1 MPFKPLPIGVD
12 SFREIIEK
20 DYYYV
25 DKTMLIKGLLDFKG
39 EVNLFTRPRRFGKS
53 LNMSMLQCFFEQ
65 DFCDAKALFHNL
77 AIMNAGDRYT
87 EHMSQYPVISIS
99 MKSMKQSSYELSYTQ
114 MKKMIAGEFRRHDI
128 LLDSPK
134 LTEAE
139 KIRYQKLRDVEGN
152 DSDYLDAL
160 RFLSDCLANCYG
172 KKVIILIDEYD
183 VPLENAYFSG
193 FYKQMIPVIRS
204 LFESALKTNDSLE
217 FSVITGCLRISKE
230 SIFTGLNNPKIVSI
244 IDDTYAEHF
253 GFTVKETEE
262 MLKFY
267 ERESFMDTVRE
278 WYDGYLFGETE
289 VYNPWSVINYVEKIW
304 VNPKAFPQPFG
315 ANARSNSIVRTLV
328 EGADIRVK
336 QEIESLIEGETIEKP
351 IHEDITYED
360 IEPGKPGENLW
371 NFLFFTGYL
380 KKVSERMVGNVR
392 YISMT
397 IPNEEV
403 RYIYKNTVLAWFDS
417 CVRKKDFS
425 AFYRSII
432 GGDVDMFEKTVTGML
447 REGISFYDSK
457 EAFYHGF
464 LMGLLGGME
473 DYYAYS
479 NREARDGRYDI
490 CLKSL
495 DVERPVIIMELKV
508 AASYKNMDVK
518 CNEAL
523 AQIELKRYKDDLIRD
538 GYENVLCYGVA
549 FYKKNCRIALAAR
562 TL

>member
-1 MPFKPLPIGVD
+1 MLFKPLPIGVD
-12 SFREIIEK
+12 NFQKMIEK
-20 DYYYV
+20 NYYYV
-25 DKTMLIKGLLDFKG
+25 DKTMLIKELLDFKG

-53 LNMSMLQCFFEQ
+53 LNMSMLQCFFEK

-99 MKSMKQSSYELSYTQ
+99 MKSMKQSSYELSYIQ
-114 MKKMIAGEFRRHDI
+114 MKKMIAEEYRRHDI

-139 KIRYQKLRDVEGN
+139 KIRYQKLRDVQGN

-160 RFLSDCLANCYG
+160 RFLSDCLAKCNE

-204 LFESALKTNDSLE
+204 LFESALKTNESLE

-244 IDDTYAEHF
+244 TNDTYAEHF
-253 GFTVKETEE
+253 GFTVKETED
-262 MLKFY
+262 LLRFY
-267 ERESFMDTVRE
+267 DRESFMDTVRE

-289 VYNPWSVINYVEKIW
+289 VYNPWSVINYVERIW
-304 VNPKAFPQPFG
+304 ANPKAFPQPFW
-315 ANARSNSIVRTLV
+315 ANTSSNSIVRTLV

-336 QEIESLIEGETIEKP
+336 QEIESLIEGNTIEKP
-351 IHEDITYED
+351 IHEEITYED

-380 KKVSERMVGNVR
+380 KKVSERMEGNAH

-425 AFYRSII
+425 LFYRSVI
-432 GGDVDMFEKTVTGML
+432 GGDVDRFEKTVTGML

-464 LMGLLGGME
+464 LMGLFNGME

-479 NREARDGRYDI
+479 NRESGDGRYDI

-495 DVERPVIIMELKV
+495 DVERPVIIIELKV
-508 AASYKNMDVK
+508 ATSFRNMEVK

-523 AQIELKRYKDDLIRD
+523 AQIELKRYEDDLIRD
-538 GYENVLCYGVA
+538 GYEHVLCYGVA
-549 FYKKNCRIALAAR
+549 FYKKNCKIALASR

>member
-1 MPFKPLPIGVD
+1 M
-12 SFREIIEK
+12 
-20 DYYYV
+20 
-25 DKTMLIKGLLDFKG
+25 
-39 EVNLFTRPRRFGKS
+39 
-53 LNMSMLQCFFEQ
+53 
-65 DFCDAKALFHNL
+65 
-77 AIMNAGDRYT
+77 
-87 EHMSQYPVISIS
+87 
-99 MKSMKQSSYELSYTQ
+99 
-114 MKKMIAGEFRRHDI
+114 
-128 LLDSPK
+128 
-134 LTEAE
+134 
-139 KIRYQKLRDVEGN
+139 
-152 DSDYLDAL
+152 
-160 RFLSDCLANCYG
+160 
-172 KKVIILIDEYD
+172 
-183 VPLENAYFSG
+183 
-193 FYKQMIPVIRS
+193 
-204 LFESALKTNDSLE
+204 
-217 FSVITGCLRISKE
+217 RISKE

-244 IDDTYAEHF
+244 TDDTYAEYF
-253 GFTVKETEE
+253 GFTAKETEDL
-262 MLKFY
+262 LKFY
-267 ERESFMDTVRE
+267 DRESFMDTVRE

-289 VYNPWSVINYVEKIW
+289 VYNPWSVINYVKQIW
-304 VNPKAFPQPFG
+304 ANPKAFPQPFW
-315 ANARSNSIVRTLV
+315 ANTSSNSIVRTLV

-336 QEIESLIEGETIEKP
+336 QEIESLIEGEAIEKP
-351 IHEDITYED
+351 VHEDILESIPLWREEHAKSEEITYED

-380 KKVSERMVGNVR
+380 KKVKERMEGNVH

-425 AFYRSII
+425 AFYKSII
-432 GGDVDMFEKTVTGML
+432 GGDADLFEKTVTGML

-479 NREARDGRYDI
+479 NREAGDGRYDI

-495 DVERPVIIMELKV
+495 DVERPVIIMELKL

-538 GYENVLCYGVA
+538 GYEHVLCYGVA
-549 FYKKNCRIALAAR
+549 FFKKNCRIALAAR